1 MKLSGMNL
9 IGGEPVEGNG
19 TAFHGVNSAT
29 GAKLEPAFHEAG
41 TAEVDCALSAAQA
54 AFAAY
59 GRSSP
64 QDRARF
70 LRAAADE
77 LVALG
82 DELLDRAQAETALP
96 PARLQGERTR
106 TVNQLRLF
114 ADHVEEGSWV
124 EARIDTADAARTPV
138 PKPDVRRMLVPLGP
152 VAVFAASNFPLAFSV
167 AGGDTASALAAGC
180 PVVCKAHPAHPG
192 TSELAARAIDR
203 AARGTG
209 VPPGVLSLLHG
220 WSRDVGQ
227 ALVRHPLTRAV
238 GFTGSLR
245 GGRAIFDAAAAR
257 PEPIPVYAEMGSV
270 NPVFLMPAAVAQRA
284 EAIADGLAQSIT
296 LGVGQFCTKP
306 GVMVGVRGKDL
317 DRLMVQL
324 ADRVGR
330 AGAGVMLYGRLL
342 EAYQAALDRARARGV
357 RVLAAAPAAGDPARA
372 QPALLMVDVARFL
385 DEAALREEIFGPAS
399 LIVVAD
405 DAAEFERIAES
416 LEGQLTATI
425 HGTDEEL
432 REHSRLVA
440 ILQQKVGRL
449 IFNGLP
455 TGVEVDHAMQHGGPY
470 PACTDARST
479 SVGTAAIARFARPVC
494 FQDFPDAALSPALR
508 NRNALGIWRMVNGSM
523 TRADVA
529 PRRG

>member
-1 MKLSGMNL
+1 
-9 IGGEPVEGNG
+9 
-19 TAFHGVNSAT
+19 
-29 GAKLEPAFHEAG
+29 
-41 TAEVDCALSAAQA
+41 
-54 AFAAY
+54 
-59 GRSSP
+59 
-64 QDRARF
+64 
-70 LRAAADE
+70 
-77 LVALG
+77 
-82 DELLDRAQAETALP
+82 
-96 PARLQGERTR
+96 
-106 TVNQLRLF
+106 
-114 ADHVEEGSWV
+114 
-124 EARIDTADAARTPV
+124 
-138 PKPDVRRMLVPLGP
+138 
-152 VAVFAASNFPLAFSV
+152 
-167 AGGDTASALAAGC
+167 
-180 PVVCKAHPAHPG
+180 
-192 TSELAARAIDR
+192 
-203 AARGTG
+203 
-209 VPPGVLSLLHG
+209 
-220 WSRDVGQ
+220 
-227 ALVRHPLTRAV
+227 
-238 GFTGSLR
+238 
-245 GGRAIFDAAAAR
+245 
-257 PEPIPVYAEMGSV
+257 MGSV

-455 TGVEVDHAMQHGGPY
+455 TGVEVGHAMQHGGPY